1 MDNLLKDRV
10 SKGMSNKEIG
20 DNSERFEVR
29 ATAESHFSWLRTRMA
44 LERTMMAWVRTATG
58 LIGFGFTIV
67 QFFDVGRVYPNGSP
81 VHFPQLPHYLGLALI
96 FCGVAALVIS
106 IWEYRWTTHY
116 LRGGRF
122 AAVAG
127 LGSGGFQTP
136 LYAVAIALTCV
147 GTFTFLAVLFQAF

>member
-1 MDNLLKDRV
+1 MDNLPKHKG
-10 SKGMSNKEIG
+10 SKGMSDQDIS

-29 ATAESHFSWLRTRMA
+29 TTAESHFAWMRTRMA
-44 LERTMMAWVRTATG
+44 LERTMMAWIRTATG

-67 QFFDVGRVYPNGSP
+67 QFFDVGRVYPNGNP
-81 VHFPQLPHYLGLALI
+81 VYFPQLPRYLGLALI
-96 FCGVAALVIS
+96 FCGVAALIIS
-106 IWEYRWTTHY
+106 IWEYRWMIRY

-122 AAVAG
+122 AAAAG

-147 GTFTFLAVLFQAF
+147 GTFTFLAVLLQAF